1 MWIWR
6 CLESSLVKQ
15 KGEMK
20 QMQIKTQREN
30 ARNVGIILMG
40 RDLDRV
46 RVKSPNITGIL
57 FFEFKFA
64 SLR

>member
-1 MWIWR
+1 
-6 CLESSLVKQ
+6 
-15 KGEMK
+15 
-20 QMQIKTQREN
+20 MQIKTQREN

>member
-1 MWIWR
+1 
-6 CLESSLVKQ
+6 
-15 KGEMK
+15 
-20 QMQIKTQREN
+20 MQIQTQRET
-30 ARNVGIILMG
+30 RNVGIFMMG